1 MKDVYENKKFI
12 YIIMECV
19 SSGEL
24 FEHIKNFEITEA
36 EALTI
41 IF

>member
-1 MKDVYENKKFI
+1 MKDVYENKKYM

-24 FEHIKNFEITEA
+24 FEHVKNYEISER
-36 EALTI
+36 EALLI
-41 IF
+41 VF